1 MDRNQGSTESR
12 LTGHGLCS
20 NYRQI
25 IFMER
30 YGLIIGFALLLTVSI
45 CAYLLARKAARN
57 VERFREDRH
66 ESFLGG
72 RKP

>member
-1 MDRNQGSTESR
+1 
-12 LTGHGLCS
+12 
-20 NYRQI
+20 
-25 IFMER
+25 MER
-30 YGLIIGFALLLTVSI
+30 YGLIVGVALLLTVSI

>member
-1 MDRNQGSTESR
+1 M
-12 LTGHGLCS
+12 
-20 NYRQI
+20 
-25 IFMER
+25 IFTER
-30 YGLIIGFALLLTVSI
+30 YGLIIGIALLLSVSI
-45 CAYLLARKAARN
+45 SAYLLARQASRN

>member
-1 MDRNQGSTESR
+1 MGF
-12 LTGHGLCS
+12 CS

-30 YGLIIGFALLLTVSI
+30 YGLIVGVALLLTVSI

>member
-1 MDRNQGSTESR
+1 MADGRERGVR
-12 LTGHGLCS
+12 KI
-20 NYRQI
+20 YRRM
-25 IFMER
+25 IFTER
-30 YGLIIGFALLLTVSI
+30 YGLIIGIALLLSVSI
-45 CAYLLARKAARN
+45 SAYLLARQASRN